1 MRAGRRQE
9 GDVAL
14 QRLIAWARA
23 TGSPAAAGLVERCT
37 ALRSDDAADTAESF
51 QHALALHREA
61 ERPFDEARTALAYG
75 AWLRRERRKSECRTH
90 LRLAHERFESVGAE
104 AWQSNAAQEMRAS
117 GDNVRR
123 QDALTTG
130 VHLTAQE
137 LTIAG
142 MVADGESNRQVAEK
156 LSLSVRT
163 VEYHLR
169 NVFLKLGIRNRT
181 ELAVNRQLL
190 ENA

>member
-1 MRAGRRQE
+1 
-9 GDVAL
+9 
-14 QRLIAWARA
+14 
-23 TGSPAAAGLVERCT
+23 
-37 ALRSDDAADTAESF
+37 
-51 QHALALHREA
+51 
-61 ERPFDEARTALAYG
+61 
-75 AWLRRERRKSECRTH
+75 
-90 LRLAHERFESVGAE
+90 
-104 AWQSNAAQEMRAS
+104 MRAS